1 VTPTLRTVETLEAA
15 IAALVAERQELRRR
29 GADRE
34 ELESNRLEL
43 ARHQRQLTRAVIGR
57 HLLAA

>member
-1 VTPTLRTVETLEAA
+1 VETLEAA

-29 GADRE
+29 GAGRE